1 MLESSSQPPN
11 YLISPT
17 TPPPSPPPAPPPI
30 KPNQFFSLISSR
42 PSLRVTSEFDSD
54 SRFFQKVKRQ
64 ISEPLLALTS
74 KHLSIHKD
82 PQEQNALIKSSFDVG
97 PKLHFKVAHDVKP
110 KATIRFLTGEVTL
123 EEKEE
128 EEEEVSRKLLING
141 ILKGP
146 ILNGVGAAHYTDKE
160 LKLRYS
166 YKHFTDVE
174 CCIISIQGRFTLSDK
189 LSYWYNFS
197 SNGWS
202 AVYKHMYD
210 RDFKFK
216 AGYDSEVRLGWASLW
231 TTMTFVLSWRR
242 KRKGKNGPSENESPV
257 YAPGSTR

>member
-166 YKHFTDVE
+166 YKV
-174 CCIISIQGRFTLSDK
+174 I
-189 LSYWYNFS
+189 FS
-197 SNGWS
+197 SALQATVSCMGVPMAYFLLNNLDGS
-202 AVYKHMYD
+202 FQHYGCPI
-210 RDFKFK
+210 F
-216 AGYDSEVRLGWASLW
+216 RLLMFPFRSGFDGL
-231 TTMTFVLSWRR
+231 
-242 KRKGKNGPSENESPV
+242 
-257 YAPGSTR
+257 